1 MNPLVDVISTGCHQQ
16 ITNLLKQGYS
26 LSRTQLSQAF
36 SNFDLDKREA
46 VGSSIIDLLVEY
58 DALPKGV
65 SVPLLK
71 AVLSS

>member
-26 LSRTQLSQAF
+26 LNRTQLSQAF

-46 VGSSIIDLLVEY
+46 VGPSIVDLLVEY

-65 SVPLLK
+65 SVSLLK

>member
-26 LSRTQLSQAF
+26 LNRTQLSQAF
-36 SNFDLDKREA
+36 VSLDLDTREA
-46 VGSSIIDLLVEY
+46 VAPAIVDLLVEY
-58 DALPKGV
+58 DALPKGI

-71 AVLSS
+71 AVLAS